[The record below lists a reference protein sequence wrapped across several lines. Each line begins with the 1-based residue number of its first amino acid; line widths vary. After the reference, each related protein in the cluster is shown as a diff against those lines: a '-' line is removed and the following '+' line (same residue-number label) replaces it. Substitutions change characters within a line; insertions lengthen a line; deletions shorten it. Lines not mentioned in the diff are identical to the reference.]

1 MPTYGAPPPPP
12 SCPSGLI
19 LWAPVAWYD
28 NRFQI
33 LRPRD
38 PSDSRVQQPVWE
50 DEVPD
55 AWMREGGELMVL
67 QAKRRPALVVST
79 DDEHQARRAVRLL
92 PLYKVSEE
100 RGWYQRN
107 EAAIREDEKP
117 GLFWLDDVPIEGHPE
132 PRVVDC
138 ARMVRHPLV
147 NINSG
152 TGTRIATLDPDT
164 LLAIKRHWSKFVLLS
179 LCDCFLPFS
188 LITRLLNRTTGN
200 YLWSAVASIR
210 YSRQLSPL
218 KHQ

>member
-138 ARMVRHPLV
+138 ARMVR
-147 NINSG
+147 IRSS
-152 TGTRIATLDPDT
+152 I
-164 LLAIKRHWSKFVLLS
+164 
-179 LCDCFLPFS
+179 
-188 LITRLLNRTTGN
+188 
-200 YLWSAVASIR
+200 SIR
-210 YSRQLSPL
+210 VQARESQRLTQILFWPSSGIGPNSCCYRYATAFCLSR
-218 KHQ
+218 